1 LQELRV
7 KAKYFEE
14 SNIIPTLD
22 ACCSVAKS
30 DTLVPSELH
39 EALRTAF
46 VKLKESQA
54 ANPDWHPNSD
64 NMVQDLVHP
73 SMYSLVYG
81 RSLVVR
87 DERVGVTD
95 AVEKWSGKGDIIEKE
110 DIDLS
115 GVELDGFFTMGG
127 GSKVP
132 PHFWSSTYQ
141 WLPANVALQEN
152 GSVKFTSYINNLHPV
167 KHAEIYR
174 TIEELIKISLPMWDQ
189 CLVVAHDL
197 WEREGTGRT
206 KCRMTVPE
214 KRSDEDRENW
224 IPSDPQ
230 EYAHV
235 EVDWEKEKTLEYDPE
250 WDDETELKWELF
262 RKPRIPRVPFE
273 DNVSYTPLEHLK
285 LSTKFKETGLQIIC
299 KLASIELTPE
309 KPDFPAGG
317 WHVEGQMNE
326 HIAATALYYLDS
338 ENVTD
343 SRLSFRMQT
352 DTDSQQELQQGQD
365 QWHWLEHIY
374 GTDLGDSAPCLQN
387 YGSVETRQGRLLAF
401 PNVFHHRVSSF
412 SLLDKTKPGHRRFI
426 ALWLVDPHQRIIS
439 TANVPPQQQDWW
451 LESIFGTNKVSQVE
465 AASKIPPEIL
475 VLIKDQLPTPA
486 AEVPTRQPGSL
497 PPEMMEMVRS
507 YFDLDSDTLP
517 MSLEEAKEH
526 RLELMKERGAFVKLT
541 KDSWNAHSYNFC
553 EH

>member
-1 LQELRV
+1 MQELRV

-22 ACCSVAKS
+22 ACSSVAKS
-30 DTLVPSELH
+30 DTLVPAELH

-46 VKLKESQA
+46 AKLKESQA

-64 NMVQDLVHP
+64 DTVQDLVHP
-73 SMYSLVYG
+73 SMYPLVYG

-87 DERVGVTD
+87 DEKVGVTD
-95 AVEKWSGKGDIIEKE
+95 AVEKWSGKGDVIEKE

-115 GVELDGFFTMGG
+115 GVQLDSSFTMDG

-141 WLPANVALQEN
+141 WLPANVAFQEN

-167 KHAEIYR
+167 KHADIYR
-174 TIEELIKISLPMWDQ
+174 TIEELIKTSLPMWDQ

-197 WEREGTGRT
+197 WKREGAGRT
-206 KCRMTVPE
+206 KCRMAMPE
-214 KRSDEDRENW
+214 NRSDEDRENW

-273 DNVSYTPLEHLK
+273 DNVAYNPPEHLK

-309 KPDFPAGG
+309 KPNFPAGG

-343 SRLSFRMQT
+343 SCLSFRMQT
-352 DTDSQQELQQGQD
+352 DDESRIELQQGQD

-451 LESIFGTNKVSQVE
+451 LESIFGNNKDSQVD
-465 AASKIPPEIL
+465 AAAKIPPEIL

-486 AEVPTRQPGSL
+486 AEVPIRQPGSL
-497 PPEMMEMVRS
+497 PPEMMEMVRN
-507 YFDLDSDTLP
+507 YFDVDSNTLP
-517 MSLEEAKEH
+517 MSLEEAREH
-526 RLELMKERGAFVKLT
+526 RLELMKERGAFVETT
-541 KDSWNAHSYNFC
+541 KKSWHAHSYNFC